1 MTNIIVTEEK
11 VSVNVEAA
19 NRESGSDGVC
29 PIKEPIS
36 NFFSWTLE
44 YNFAFLHSHANA
56 LFQVNKKCTKKEIQ
70 TLCILILGLQHA
82 K

>member
-1 MTNIIVTEEK
+1 MPNIIVTEEK
-11 VSVNVEAA
+11 VSVNVEAE
-19 NRESGSDGVC
+19 NRESGSVGIC

-36 NFFSWTLE
+36 NFFSWTFE

-56 LFQVNKKCTKKEIQ
+56 LFQVNKKYRKKEIQ
-70 TLCILILGLQHA
+70 TVCILILGLQHA

>member
-36 NFFSWTLE
+36 NFFS
-44 YNFAFLHSHANA
+44 
-56 LFQVNKKCTKKEIQ
+56 
-70 TLCILILGLQHA
+70 
-82 K
+82 